1 MKFDITRD
9 VISDL
14 WPLYAAREASADSK
28 RMVEA
33 FLAEDRDFR
42 TVLDESER
50 IQKLMP
56 DITLS
61 PDAGMQLIA
70 VARDRIRMKVWL
82 WGAAIAVF
90 GFVSL
95 AWLAGALFYALRNS

>member
-1 MKFDITRD
+1 MKFDITRN

-14 WPLYAAREASADSK
+14 WPLYAAQEASADSK
-28 RMVEA
+28 RMVEE

-42 TVLDESER
+42 SVLEESER
-50 IQKLMP
+50 IQKIMP
-56 DITLS
+56 EVTLS
-61 PDAGMQLIA
+61 PDAELQLIA
-70 VARDRIRMKVWL
+70 TARERIRMKVWL